1 MYAMSAHMADGM
13 ISRGTGLQKESQLLF
28 VVRFIETENM
38 E

>member
-13 ISRGTGLQKESQLLF
+13 ISRGTGHQKEIQSLYD
-28 VVRFIETENM
+28 VRFIGTDNM